1 MFGSEIDIY
10 PIKKNY
16 VKNNLSFRG
25 WFYFRMGWATY
36 FAFIFAAINTL
47 TVTYFLAIDNYP
59 SLKSVFPSFE
69 QYVAIIVV
77 IGVPL
82 LITIGYAHY
91 KKTQGFKSEID
102 IIIESNPYQRRI
114 LVNTETALSLQLKL
128 VTIIQMMA
136 KNQEIDQNQL
146 DEIKKLTD
154 EISAFMNKR
163 TFNSDDDLE
172 YFKTKIRNTD

>member
-1 MFGSEIDIY
+1 MSR
-10 PIKKNY
+10 
-16 VKNNLSFRG
+16 NLLFRS
-25 WFYFRMGWATY
+25 WYYFRQGWSIY
-36 FAFIFAAINTL
+36 FAFILAAINTL
-47 TVTYFLAIDNYP
+47 TVTYYLAIDNYP

-69 QYVAIIVV
+69 QYVALVVV

-82 LITIGYAHY
+82 LIIIGYAHY

-136 KNQEIDQNQL
+136 KNQEIDQNHL

-172 YFKTKIRNTD
+172 YFKKKIRNTD

>member
-1 MFGSEIDIY
+1 MG
-10 PIKKNY
+10 
-16 VKNNLSFRG
+16 KNNLMFRA
-25 WFYFRMGWATY
+25 WYYFRQGWSIY

-69 QYVAIIVV
+69 QYVAIIVM

-128 VTIIQMMA
+128 IIIIQTMA

-146 DEIKKLTD
+146 DEIQKLSD

-172 YFKTKIRNTD
+172 YFKKKIRHSS

>member
-1 MFGSEIDIY
+1 MG
-10 PIKKNY
+10 
-16 VKNNLSFRG
+16 KNNLMFRA
-25 WFYFRMGWATY
+25 WYYFRQGWSIY

-69 QYVAIIVV
+69 QYVAMVVV

-82 LITIGYAHY
+82 LVTVGYAHY
-91 KKTQGFKSEID
+91 KKTEGFKSEID
-102 IIIESNPYQRRI
+102 VIIESNPYQRRI

-128 VTIIQMMA
+128 IIIIQTMA

-146 DEIKKLTD
+146 DEIQKLSD

-172 YFKTKIRNTD
+172 YFKKKIRHSS

>member
-1 MFGSEIDIY
+1 MSR
-10 PIKKNY
+10 
-16 VKNNLSFRG
+16 NLLFRS
-25 WFYFRMGWATY
+25 WFYFRTGWSTY
-36 FAFIFAAINTL
+36 FAFILAAINTL

-59 SLKSVFPSFE
+59 SLKSIFPSFE
-69 QYVAIIVV
+69 QYVVILVV

-82 LITIGYAHY
+82 LVTVGYAHY
-91 KKTQGFKSEID
+91 KKTEGFKSEID
-102 IIIESNPYQRRI
+102 VIIESNPYQRRI

-128 VTIIQMMA
+128 IIIIQTMA

-146 DEIKKLTD
+146 DEIQKLSD

-172 YFKTKIRNTD
+172 YFKKKIRHSS